1 MKSYLSIKFSFKTV
15 KFVIGLLLGG
25 LFGILLVVF
34 RDSFLEGTPKISNPA
49 ILAAPIFLLFTF
61 VGAVDITAH
70 KPVVHYAINAL
81 WSLAVACA
89 ILLWTWTALD
99 TITIWLM
106 EKKLILL
113 NIAFIFGL
121 FCVFFA
127 GIGKW
132 KLSVSIT
139 ALILFV
145 IAVINSYVWQ
155 FRGRDMLFSDLYAL
169 GTALEVVG
177 EYTPVVTFRMVLGTG
192 VLTLMLFCQ
201 FSFGDSLGL
210 DRCRLRWLSAIPG
223 LALIAI
229 VVVGSWRV
237 ETCSFNTSGSTMNGF
252 YVNYIASIRDAIIT
266 PPEGY
271 SKDTVA
277 SVENDYRQDAE
288 PAGDRPNIIVI
299 MNESFVDFRV
309 LGDGLQTN
317 QPVLPFF
324 DSLTENTVRGYAYAS
339 AYGGST
345 ANSEFEFLTGVSMG
359 TLPMGS
365 VPYQQYIRTD
375 TFSLTWLL
383 RDYGYD
389 CMATHPCLAKNWNRP
404 NVYPRLGFELST
416 FEEDYPR
423 ENFLRNWISDRE
435 MYGYVLQKLTQRES
449 DKPAFIFGITMQN
462 HGGYKYVGENYE
474 QTVELEGYEG
484 EYPRAE
490 QYLSVLHE
498 SDRALEYLVSQ
509 LREVDEKTV
518 LVFFGDHFP
527 SVENELYEQIHG
539 GPFATLDEQMLQY
552 KVPFLIWANYD
563 IEEKEVSGTS
573 LNYLPLYLFEAAN
586 MELPPYYQFLCDVE
600 GVIPAMNAHGFY
612 STSREQFVPYQE
624 ATGTE
629 AEWLR
634 KYRYIQYNNL
644 FDTKNRSEL
653 FFGQYL
659 SAE

>member
-1 MKSYLSIKFSFKTV
+1 MKSYISFKFSLKSV
-15 KFVIGLLLGG
+15 KFGISLLLGG
-25 LFGILLVVF
+25 IFAMAMVIL
-34 RDSFLEGTPKISNPA
+34 RNSFLEGTPKISNPA
-49 ILAAPIFLLFTF
+49 ILAIPMFLLFAF

-70 KPVVHYAINAL
+70 KSVVHYALNAC
-81 WSLAVACA
+81 WSLAVACGV
-89 ILLWTWTALD
+89 LLWSWTALD

-106 EKKLILL
+106 EKKLIVL
-113 NIAFIFGL
+113 NIAFIFAL
-121 FCVFFA
+121 FCLLFA
-127 GIGKW
+127 CIGRW

-139 ALILFV
+139 ALLLFA
-145 IAVINSYVWQ
+145 IAVINCYVWQ

-177 EYTPVVTFRMVLGTG
+177 EYAPVITFRMALGAG
-192 VLTLMLFCQ
+192 VLTLMLLCQ
-201 FSFGDSLGL
+201 FSFGDSL
-210 DRCRLRWLSAIPG
+210 DRKRSRFRWLSVIPG
-223 LALIAI
+223 IALLVI
-229 VVVGSWRV
+229 VVLGAWKV

-252 YVNYIASIRDAIIT
+252 YVNYIASIRDAFIT
-266 PPEGY
+266 APDGY
-271 SKDTVA
+271 SKDEIGA
-277 SVENDYRQDAE
+277 IEEPYRQDAD
-288 PAGDRPNIIVI
+288 PAEERPNIIVI

-317 QPVLPFF
+317 QPVLPFY
-324 DSLTENTVRGYAYAS
+324 DSLTENTIRGYAYAS

-383 RDYGYD
+383 ESYGYD

-404 NVYPRLGFELST
+404 NVYPRLGFGLST
-416 FEEDYPR
+416 FEEDYPK
-423 ENFLRNWISDRE
+423 ENMLRNWISDRE
-435 MYGYVLQKLTQRES
+435 MYEYVLGKLAES
-449 DKPAFIFGITMQN
+449 DSKEPAFIFGITMQN

-474 QTVELEGYEG
+474 QTIKLEGYGE

-498 SDRALEYLVSQ
+498 SDKALEYLISE
-509 LREVDEKTV
+509 LEKSEEKTV

-539 GPFATLDEQMLQY
+539 GSFETLDERMLQY
-552 KVPFLIWANYD
+552 KVPFFVWANYD

-573 LNYLPLYLFEAAN
+573 LNYLPLYLFEAAD
-586 MELPPYYQFLCDVE
+586 MDLPPYYQFLSDVE
-600 GVIPAMNAHGFY
+600 NAIPAMNAHGFY
-612 STSREQFVPYQE
+612 SPSLKKFVPYQE
-624 ATGTE
+624 ASGIE

-644 FDTKNRSEL
+644 FDTNNRSEL
-653 FFGQYL
+653 FFAQYL
-659 SAE
+659 P